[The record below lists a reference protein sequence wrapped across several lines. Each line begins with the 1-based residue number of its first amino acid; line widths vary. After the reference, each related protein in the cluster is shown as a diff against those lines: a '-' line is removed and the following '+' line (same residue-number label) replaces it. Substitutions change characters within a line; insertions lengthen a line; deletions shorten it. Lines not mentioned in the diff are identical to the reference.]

1 MPGLTRTHTLTHLH
15 THTHTYTHTHL
26 HTHIMVCGFT
36 RLYIMYSDVHCF
48 DSSVLSFFS
57 SSHMHPRW
65 QLLRRIGRF
74 VALMASVQTWKTK
87 DPFAYLHMKEDQ

>member
-1 MPGLTRTHTLTHLH
+1 
-15 THTHTYTHTHL
+15 
-26 HTHIMVCGFT
+26 
-36 RLYIMYSDVHCF
+36 MYSDVHCL

-87 DPFAYLHMKEDQ
+87 DPFAYLHMKEDQWRSNEGQRGIMERAEEDGGSMEDQMRDQMRDHSF